1 LVFLFGDVLCVRED
15 PASVLRLL
23 GEVLTLNQ
31 QAKRD
36 TSKDDSKVDV
46 EIFTSLGGCGCSGP
60 SFLDRVWNVL
70 LEFGDRVR
78 STTKSLDTPEADQY
92 HVVGS
97 FVVVDGQT
105 VLGRNSSE
113 ASLRAAINQALLRT
127 KGPAPQPA
135 RRNVHRT

>member
-1 LVFLFGDVLCVRED
+1 M
-15 PASVLRLL
+15 
-23 GEVLTLNQ
+23 NQ

-60 SFLDRVWNVL
+60 SFLDRVWKVL

-97 FVVVDGQT
+97 FVVVNGQT

-113 ASLRAAINQALLRT
+113 ASLRAAINQALSKP
-127 KGPAPQPA
+127 KGRASQPA
-135 RRNVHRT
+135 RRTVHRA